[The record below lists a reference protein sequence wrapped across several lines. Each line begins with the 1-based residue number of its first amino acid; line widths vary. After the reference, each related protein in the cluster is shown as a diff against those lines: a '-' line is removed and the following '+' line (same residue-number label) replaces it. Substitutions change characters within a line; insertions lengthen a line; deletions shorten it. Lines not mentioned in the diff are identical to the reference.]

1 MGWTHVWVPQKG
13 QDWGIS
19 LQPRDS
25 AGRGGVSS
33 GRVSVAVKLIL
44 VGRSTLSADVEAGVL
59 RHATDTA
66 RRTGNRRRSGSGRRS
81 CSKRQ
86 QHAVHI
92 VCCAA
97 IRHVASFC
105 RSSVTDGGMALT
117 VFPPSCLQSPEGSVN
132 ETSPSK
138 AATGANLASRST
150 PVNGARRAG
159 LALKAPQL
167 VPRNFHSVGK
177 DVLRLEQVAYYVRRA
192 SCAQT
197 TSTLPVVGLR
207 RCWGSALFAL
217 ETTSMG
223 TRFVAM
229 TRRRSRS
236 VLPVCCCSCC
246 FCSRRS
252 LSGGT
257 STMVFMSCFA
267 SCGLEFPGVGLVGE
281 PQNPHQHVDHHGTM
295 VGTMPV

>member
-1 MGWTHVWVPQKG
+1 MWVPQKG

-177 DVLRLEQVAYYVRRA
+177 DVVTSSGASRILCTESFLCSNNFDTASGRSSSLLGFGIVRPRDNKYGNKVCGHDETA
-192 SCAQT
+192 KS
-197 TSTLPVVGLR
+197 VGP
-207 RCWGSALFAL
+207 S
-217 ETTSMG
+217 
-223 TRFVAM
+223 
-229 TRRRSRS
+229 
-236 VLPVCCCSCC
+236 
-246 FCSRRS
+246 S
-252 LSGGT
+252 L
-257 STMVFMSCFA
+257 
-267 SCGLEFPGVGLVGE
+267 LL
-281 PQNPHQHVDHHGTM
+281 
-295 VGTMPV
+295 